1 MGSNPSCPKKIL
13 FMQYN
18 ILNTIYNKEKKL
30 KFLNT
35 KYFISKIIYKIKK
48 FLVNKSSFK
57 FKKSREQYSLEEI
70 RNNICFD
77 RSTLINKFLESGLL
91 FFNNFTNRYKQ
102 KINKIEIFNEI
113 KIIKNKTC

>member
-1 MGSNPSCPKKIL
+1 
-13 FMQYN
+13 MQYN

-57 FKKSREQYSLEEI
+57 FKKVENGTLQKKLEI
-70 RNNICFD
+70 AFV
-77 RSTLINKFLESGLL
+77 LIEVH
-91 FFNNFTNRYKQ
+91 
-102 KINKIEIFNEI
+102 
-113 KIIKNKTC
+113 